1 MIATKTKISHTKN
14 PYIYISAYGF
24 DELIPPIGIMI
35 KAMQKIAIDNKNVLI
50 LIVFKN

>member
-1 MIATKTKISHTKN
+1 MIAINTNISHAKK

-24 DELIPPIGIMI
+24 DELIPPTGMTANAIINST
-35 KAMQKIAIDNKNVLI
+35 IDNKNVLI